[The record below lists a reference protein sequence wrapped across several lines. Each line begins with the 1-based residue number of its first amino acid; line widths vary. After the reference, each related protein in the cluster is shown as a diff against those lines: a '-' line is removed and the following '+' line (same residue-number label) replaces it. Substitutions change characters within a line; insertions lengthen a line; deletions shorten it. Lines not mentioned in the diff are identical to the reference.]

1 MNYIRCNICNG
12 KTKKK
17 LVKTR
22 SKKNLQINLCKKCD
36 YEFFLNEKT
45 KNLKQNKLDK
55 FRLKSAGLKL
65 VNKNR
70 DFING
75 LKQSETYIKNYLP
88 NKKKCW
94 YFVMDIRDPITNK
107 SKITRPDILGTY
119 LFDQRIEGLV
129 MVFKSKRNRDAIQ
142 KYVMRGI

>member
-1 MNYIRCNICNG
+1 MNDFVSYWSNELSKSVKRKFWEYELKRKNMGTIQISFIFAEATICSFDVEG
-12 KTKKK
+12 MTKQMKMWRQEAK
-17 LVKTR
+17 
-22 SKKNLQINLCKKCD
+22 
-36 YEFFLNEKT
+36 EG
-45 KNLKQNKLDK
+45 NLKIHDC
-55 FRLKSAGLKL
+55 KSA
-65 VNKNR
+65 
-70 DFING
+70 
-75 LKQSETYIKNYLP
+75 YLP